1 MEGIWLARPDE
12 VRAGTPV
19 AVKDLLDTAGLT
31 TTYGSAL
38 FVDHVPAES
47 AESVRRLEAAGFA
60 VAGKT
65 NLHEFAYGITSQND
79 HYGTVPNPRY
89 PGRTAGGSSGGTAA
103 AIAAGQ
109 ADGGLGT
116 DTGGSIR
123 IPAACCGVVGHK
135 PTFGLVPTEG
145 AFPLAPSFD
154 HVGPIAP
161 DAAGCA
167 RLMEQ
172 LVPGL
177 EVVPPESLEELR
189 VAVIWC
195 DQAESAVRRVV
206 ESVAALFPRREVV
219 VLPVADDVRPLFM
232 REVGDVHRELFAEEG
247 ERYGELVRSKF
258 AACMEVSDA
267 EAAEAARA
275 RERLR
280 TSFTAAL
287 SGFELALAPTLPI
300 LPPLADADELAV
312 RGAMTRLTFP
322 GNALG
327 WPTLSLPAGE
337 AFGLPVAVQL
347 MGRPGADAQ
356 VLGAALALERAL
368 KA

>member
-1 MEGIWLARPDE
+1 
-12 VRAGTPV
+12 
-19 AVKDLLDTAGLT
+19 VKDLLDTAGVR
-31 TTYGSAL
+31 TTYGSAI
-38 FVDHVPAES
+38 FAEHIPAAT
-47 AESVRRLEAAGFA
+47 AEAVLRLEQAGWSR
-60 VAGKT
+60 AGKT
-65 NLHEFAYGITSQND
+65 NLHEFADGITSQND

-109 ADGGLGT
+109 AHAGLGT

-135 PTFGLVPTEG
+135 PTFGLVPATG

-154 HVGPIAP
+154 HVGPIAA
-161 DAAGCA
+161 DARACA
-167 RLMEQ
+167 DLMEE

-177 EVVPPESLEELR
+177 EVMPPASLEELR

-195 DQAESAVRRVV
+195 DHAEQDVRRIV
-206 ESVAALFPRREVV
+206 EDVAARFPRRAVVEV
-219 VLPVADDVRPLFM
+219 PVADDVRPLFM

-247 ERYGELVRSKF
+247 ERYGALVRAKF

-280 TSFTAAL
+280 EAFAGAL
-287 SGFELALAPTLPI
+287 AGFDLVLAPTLPI
-300 LPPLADADELAV
+300 LPPPADADELAV

-327 WPTLSLPAGE
+327 WPALSLPAGE
-337 AFGLPVAVQL
+337 ASGLPVAIQL
-347 MGRPGADAQ
+347 MARTGEDAL
-356 VLGAALALERAL
+356 VLGAAIALERTL
-368 KA
+368 KAEALRAD